1 MKGFVEYL
9 LASIEEVEKE
19 LEQDIKREIEENKT
33 SDEIIK
39 ELMMII

>member
-9 LASIEEVEKE
+9 IASIEEVEKE
-19 LEQDIKREIEENKT
+19 LEQDIKKEIEENKT

>member
-19 LEQDIKREIEENKT
+19 LEQDIKKEIEEIKT

>member
-19 LEQDIKREIEENKT
+19 LEQDIKKEIEENKT